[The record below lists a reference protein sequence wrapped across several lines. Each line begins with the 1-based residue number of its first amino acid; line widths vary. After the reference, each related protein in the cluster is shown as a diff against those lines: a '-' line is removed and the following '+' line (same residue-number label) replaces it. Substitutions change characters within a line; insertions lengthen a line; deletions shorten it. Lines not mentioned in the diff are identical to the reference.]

1 MNNPYE
7 IHSLSRLHREEML
20 REAASLRLT
29 ERARAERNPPRPRSA
44 RPAWRSVL
52 ALLIRRAR
60 FTG

>member
-1 MNNPYE
+1 VNNPYE

-20 REAASLRLT
+20 REAQRRRLA
-29 ERARAERNPPRPRSA
+29 ERARAERNPPRPRSV

-52 ALLIRRAR
+52 ALLIRGAR